1 MMRVN
6 RVIGRLYGILRGDLK
21 RYASTVYILN
31 TPVLTDWGEYV
42 FRPISVDEAL
52 ELLEGGFV
60 SAVGHEGTAQVLSQL
75 LGVKVP
81 VSRIQIRMNVGDK
94 ALVFRILT
102 RLPEGKILTEEELK
116 KLPWTIGLL
125 ERVR

>member
-1 MMRVN
+1 
-6 RVIGRLYGILRGDLK
+6 
-21 RYASTVYILN
+21 
-31 TPVLTDWGEYV
+31 
-42 FRPISVDEAL
+42 
-52 ELLEGGFV
+52 LLEDGFV
-60 SAVGHEGTAQVLSQL
+60 SAVGHEGTAQILSQL

-94 ALVFRILT
+94 AVVFRVLT